1 MSNADFNELLN
12 RYLNDSLSADELRA
26 FVEHL
31 QKHENTEALRQALQQ
46 ALQNN
51 TFKELSDKS
60 HTDFIFRKIMQQ
72 AENGPPP
79 LEVEAPVLSGPRK
92 MVVWLRWT
100 AAAAVLIAVLWSA
113 YYILIK
119 DKPVATMPVAEKQA
133 SANDRAPGGNKAI
146 LQLADGSFIN
156 LDDTDTGTLAQ
167 QGNTKILKLNNGQ
180 LKYNCIPSNNAP
192 ILYNTISTPRG
203 GQYHI
208 ILPDGSKVW
217 LNAASS
223 LRFPTVFAGKER
235 SVQLTGEAYFEIA
248 SIRLVDSAQSG
259 RRSGQKMPFHVQV
272 NNMKVEVLGTHFNVM
287 SYDNEKTINTTLLEG
302 RVRVSAIGP
311 GLSREQSAILKPNQQ
326 AVLSH
331 DARLTIHA
339 DIDTE
344 EVIAW
349 KNGLFQ
355 FNSADIQTIM
365 RQIERW
371 YDVDV
376 QYKGPIP
383 QGTYSGIVPR
393 GDNLLKVLRIFEESD
408 LKFTIEG
415 RKLTV
420 L

>member
-1 MSNADFNELLN
+1 MSNADFKELLT
-12 RYLNDSLSADELRA
+12 RYLNDTLSVDELRA

-31 QKHENTEALRQALQQ
+31 QKHENTEALKQVLQQ

-60 HTDFIFRKIMQQ
+60 RTDIIFRKIMQQ

-79 LEVEAPVLSGPRK
+79 LEAETPMSAGPRK
-92 MVVWLRWT
+92 IVAWLRWT

-113 YYILIK
+113 YYAFLK
-119 DKPVATMPVAEKQA
+119 NKPATTIPVAEKKQA
-133 SANDRAPGGNKAI
+133 PAHDRAPGGNKAI

-156 LDDTDTGTLAQ
+156 LDDIDTGMLAQ

-180 LKYNCIPSNNAP
+180 LKYNCIPANNAS

-223 LRFPTVFAGKER
+223 LRFPTVFSGKER

-248 SIRLVDSAQSG
+248 RN
-259 RRSGQKMPFHVQV
+259 KNMPFHVQV

-302 RVRVSAIGP
+302 SVSVSAIG
-311 GLSREQSAILKPNQQ
+311 SRQSAVIKPGQQ

-331 DARLTIHA
+331 DSRLTIHD
-339 DIDTE
+339 DIDPE

-383 QGTYSGIVPR
+383 QGTYSGTVPR
-393 GDNLLKVLRIFEESD
+393 ADNLLKVLRIFEESD